1 MIAILKKLPQ
11 EIKDYFMNNN
21 ESLDLSYFT
30 ERKLRPLTLLKSDK
44 VKIDMFREIKESIP
58 VVENTC

>member
-1 MIAILKKLPQ
+1 MIAIVKKLPQ
-11 EIKDYFMNNN
+11 EITNYFMSNN

-44 VKIDMFREIKESIP
+44 VKIEMFRKIRESIP
-58 VVENTC
+58 EFENTK

>member
-1 MIAILKKLPQ
+1 MIAMVKKLPQ
-11 EIKDYFMNNN
+11 EIRDYFMNNN